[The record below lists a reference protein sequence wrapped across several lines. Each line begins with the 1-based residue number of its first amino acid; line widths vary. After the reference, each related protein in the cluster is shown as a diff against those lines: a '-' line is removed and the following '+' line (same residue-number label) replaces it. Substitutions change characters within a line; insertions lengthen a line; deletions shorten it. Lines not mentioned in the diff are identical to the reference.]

1 MLNMKGIFVMDD
13 INVGEKILEYRKSKK
28 LNIKDLAKLTGVTP
42 SLLSQIERGLANP
55 SLNTLKS
62 LAKALDA
69 PLFSFFTTSV
79 STKELVVKADKRKKM
94 ILPQRENILYE
105 LLSPD
110 LSGSIELAI
119 MKITP
124 SSDSSEELLE
134 HDGEEVAFVLEG
146 KVNLFLDNTVVSLD
160 SGDSVR
166 IPRGMKHKWENIYNA
181 DVKVI
186 FAITPPSF

>member
-1 MLNMKGIFVMDD
+1 MDD

-55 SLNTLKS
+55 SLNTINS
-62 LAKALDA
+62 IAKVLEV

-94 ILPQRENILYE
+94 ILPERENILYE

-110 LSGSIELAI
+110 LSGSIELAL
-119 MKITP
+119 MKLTP
-124 SSDSSEELLE
+124 SSDSSIELLE
-134 HDGEEVAFVLEG
+134 HDGEEIAFILEG
-146 KVNLFLDNTVVSLD
+146 KVNLLLDNNIVPLD
-160 SGDSVR
+160 TGDSVR
-166 IPRGMKHKWENIYNA
+166 IPMGMRHKWINDYAE

>member
-1 MLNMKGIFVMDD
+1 M
-13 INVGEKILEYRKSKK
+13 
-28 LNIKDLAKLTGVTP
+28 AKLTGVTS

-55 SLNTLKS
+55 SLNTLKA

-124 SSDSSEELLE
+124 SSSNSSEELLE

-146 KVNLFLDNTVVSLD
+146 KVNLFLNNTVVSLD

-166 IPRGMKHKWENIYNA
+166 IPRGMKHKWVNLYNT